1 VPTQVRD
8 YESET
13 IVQALLAHPEIIRAH
28 TVHVYLSMPTEV
40 DTGQLIDQ
48 LFAAGK
54 RIIVPWMNVDRT
66 MSASELLPEDVAGIT
81 ETGRLR
87 VPQAPVFRSVE
98 DGCWDVVIVPLV
110 AATVAGDRMGNGAGH
125 YDRLLSDWPCPAIG
139 VALSVQVV
147 ESVPLEPHDVK
158 LTALIHPSTP
168 THQPNPTHP
177 NPTQSARET

>member
-1 VPTQVRD
+1 MPPRIRTS
-8 YESET
+8 ESET
-13 IVQALLAHPEIIRAH
+13 IVHALLARPEIIHAH